1 MLLYM
6 NMYASFWQYLAEFL
20 LDWEVF
26 RTEVVEKIKAHISC
40 SITFFFLRKSCRL
53 GDNVEKYGTARLSTD
68 GDITRRTRCACW
80 ISKATDTHSEYVMLI
95 TFFKATIVT

>member
-1 MLLYM
+1 MPQEEMLLYM

-40 SITFFFLRKSCRL
+40 SITFFFFYENRA
-53 GDNVEKYGTARLSTD
+53 V
-68 GDITRRTRCACW
+68 
-80 ISKATDTHSEYVMLI
+80 
-95 TFFKATIVT
+95 